1 MALRKPLII
10 IAGQIQEL
18 PAGDS
23 VASTPYPWCVF
34 RNDIAVGE
42 TATINSNQFLLG
54 LETFSI
60 DGTLDNNGRMLVL

>member
-1 MALRKPLII
+1 MSMR
-10 IAGQIQEL
+10 
-18 PAGDS
+18 S
-23 VASTPYPWCVF
+23 ASPGFSHKILNKNTLENTLNISPWCIF
-34 RNDIAVGE
+34 RNNIAVGE